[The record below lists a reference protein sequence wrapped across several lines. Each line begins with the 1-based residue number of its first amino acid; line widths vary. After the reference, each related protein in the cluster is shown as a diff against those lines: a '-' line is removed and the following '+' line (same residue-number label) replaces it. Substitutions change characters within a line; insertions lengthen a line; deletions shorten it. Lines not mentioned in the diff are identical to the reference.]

1 MRYSLKALGRQGI
14 VQLQVEAE
22 DTEHARRQAEN
33 QGLRV
38 VSIRGQGVALRVLAL
53 RRAPVFDLVLF
64 SQELGTLLS
73 AGLPLIDALE
83 SLAEKAPNASS
94 RKVLEALVRQ
104 LYEGRSLS
112 QALGEQPRVFPALYV
127 ALVQSSE
134 RTGALGDAL
143 GRYISYRQRL
153 DVVRQ
158 KLVGA
163 SVYPLLLLLVGGGV
177 VLFLLGYVVPRFS
190 LVFEGMG
197 NELPWLSQVLMK
209 IGLFLHA
216 QQLPLALAALGGL
229 CLLALMRRNPALRR
243 WASRQ
248 LRRWPALHQRLVMYE
263 LARFYRSLGILLQGG
278 IPILTAMCMAR
289 GLLGSTSAQ
298 GLEQASRRVGEGL
311 PLSDALE
318 LGQLVTPVSL
328 RLLRAGEQSGNLG
341 EMLERCADFH
351 DQEIGRWVEWFVRLF
366 EPLLMTFIGLLI
378 GLIVILMYMPIF
390 ELASSIH

>member
-1 MRYSLKALGRQGI
+1 MRYHLKALGSRGV
-14 VQLQVEAE
+14 VQLQIEAE
-22 DTEHARRQAEN
+22 DVEQARSKATE
-33 QGLRV
+33 QGLKV
-38 VSIRGQGVALRVLAL
+38 VSIRSQGSALRGIAW
-53 RRAPVFDLVLF
+53 RREAAFDLVLF
-64 SQELGTLLS
+64 SQELTTLLN

-83 SLAEKAPNASS
+83 SLAEKAPGAGA

-112 QALGEQPRVFPALYV
+112 QALGQQPRVFPPLYV

-143 GRYISYRQRL
+143 ARYIGYRQRL
-153 DVVRQ
+153 DLVRQ

-197 NELPWLSQVLMK
+197 SELPWLSRVLMQ

-216 QQLPLALAALGGL
+216 EQVPLALGAAGASG
-229 CLLALMRRNPALRR
+229 ALVMLRR
-243 WASRQ
+243 HPLVRRWVARQ
-248 LRRWPALHQRLVMYE
+248 LRRMPALHQRLMMYE

-278 IPILTAMCMAR
+278 IPILTAMGMAR

-298 GLEQASRRVGEGL
+298 GLEQASQRVGEGL

-318 LGQLVTPVSL
+318 AAKLVTPVSL

-351 DQEIGRWVEWFVRLF
+351 DQEIGRWVEWFVKLF

>member
-1 MRYSLKALGRQGI
+1 MRAYPDRCS
-14 VQLQVEAE
+14 
-22 DTEHARRQAEN
+22 
-33 QGLRV
+33 
-38 VSIRGQGVALRVLAL
+38 
-53 RRAPVFDLVLF
+53 RAWPK
-64 SQELGTLLS
+64 
-73 AGLPLIDALE
+73 
-83 SLAEKAPNASS
+83 KAPNASS

-216 QQLPLALAALGGL
+216 QQLPLALAALG
-229 CLLALMRRNPALRR
+229 AF
-243 WASRQ
+243 AS
-248 LRRWPALHQRLVMYE
+248 WP
-263 LARFYRSLGILLQGG
+263 
-278 IPILTAMCMAR
+278 
-289 GLLGSTSAQ
+289 
-298 GLEQASRRVGEGL
+298 
-311 PLSDALE
+311 
-318 LGQLVTPVSL
+318 
-328 RLLRAGEQSGNLG
+328 
-341 EMLERCADFH
+341 
-351 DQEIGRWVEWFVRLF
+351 
-366 EPLLMTFIGLLI
+366 
-378 GLIVILMYMPIF
+378 
-390 ELASSIH
+390 